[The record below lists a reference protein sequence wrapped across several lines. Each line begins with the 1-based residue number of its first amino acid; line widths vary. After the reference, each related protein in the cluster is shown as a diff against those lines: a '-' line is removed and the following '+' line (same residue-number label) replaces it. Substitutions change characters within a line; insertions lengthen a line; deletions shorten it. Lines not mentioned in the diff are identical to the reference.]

1 VDSDDKTIR
10 KIEDAV
16 NRLKAAGTKITLKA
30 VRNELKGGSYATI
43 QPVLKAWRD
52 RELAKAPTG
61 TSREILRYLDLDGL
75 VAHVRAQAVADCAQK
90 MDEVERESAEA
101 QFRND
106 ELEKQCAAQR
116 KDLDLAASRLQDV
129 TGQLM
134 ATEHRAATQHSEI
147 LLLKENDARL
157 REELYRLGEVA
168 REKAALEQTLHA
180 YESRHHDQQ
189 QEIARLTAN
198 TDGLRAELVKRIE
211 HGAALEATL
220 THLEKQKAE
229 QQETIFHL
237 QELLAARA

>member
-1 VDSDDKTIR
+1 MDSDDKTTR
-10 KIEDAV
+10 KIEDAAG
-16 NRLKAAGTKITLKA
+16 RLKAAGTKVTLKA

-52 RELAKAPTG
+52 RELTKAPIG
-61 TSREILRYLDLDGL
+61 TSREILRYLNLDGL
-75 VAHVRAQAVADCAQK
+75 VAHVRAQAVADCAQR
-90 MDEVERESAEA
+90 MNEVEQENAEA

-134 ATEHRAATQHSEI
+134 ATEHRAATLQAKI
-147 LLLKENDARL
+147 LHLQEGEERL
-157 REELYRLGEVA
+157 REEVDRLTEVA
-168 REKAALEQTLHA
+168 REKAELEQTVHA
-180 YESRHHDQQ
+180 YESRHHHQQ

>member
-1 VDSDDKTIR
+1 MDSDDKTIR
-10 KIEDAV
+10 KIEDAAD
-16 NRLKAAGTKITLKA
+16 RLKAAGTKVTLKA

-61 TSREILRYLDLDGL
+61 SSREILRYLDLDGL
-75 VAHVRAQAVADCAQK
+75 VAHVRAQAVADCAQR

-101 QFRND
+101 QYRND

-157 REELYRLGEVA
+157 REELYRLAEVA

-189 QEIARLTAN
+189 KEIARLTTN

-229 QQETIFHL
+229 QQEAIFHL

>member
-1 VDSDDKTIR
+1 MDSDDKSIR
-10 KIEDAV
+10 KIEDAA

-75 VAHVRAQAVADCAQK
+75 VAHVRAQAVADCAQR

-134 ATEHRAATQHSEI
+134 ATEHRAATLQAKI
-147 LLLKENDARL
+147 LHLQEGEERL
-157 REELYRLGEVA
+157 REEVDRLSEVA
-168 REKAALEQTLHA
+168 REKAELEQTLHA
-180 YESRHHDQQ
+180 YESRSADQQ
-189 QEIARLTAN
+189 KEITRLHANADSLRQEWFNRHQQN
-198 TDGLRAELVKRIE
+198 
-211 HGAALEATL
+211 AALEATVTL
-220 THLEKQKAE
+220 LERQVAE
-229 QQETIFHL
+229 QKEMIERL
-237 QELLAARA
+237 QDLLAAAK